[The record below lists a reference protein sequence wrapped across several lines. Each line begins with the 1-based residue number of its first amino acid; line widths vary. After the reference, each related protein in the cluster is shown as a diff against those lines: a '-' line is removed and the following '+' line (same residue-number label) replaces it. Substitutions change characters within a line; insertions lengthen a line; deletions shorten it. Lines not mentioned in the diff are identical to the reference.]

1 MEGATALAL
10 ALVAALGCPHAQSQ
24 DRRPARPQS
33 ELRRPA
39 ASMAKA
45 HVPTNDRDVDGLSR
59 NPDRCDT
66 GCIGGNPD

>member
-1 MEGATALAL
+1 MKAATALAF
-10 ALVAALGCPHAQSQ
+10 AFVAAVGCAHAQSQ

-33 ELRRPA
+33 EIRRPA
-39 ASMAKA
+39 APMAKP